1 MNQTPE
7 EIRRDIERTRSNLNS
22 DVDAVAEKVRPSS
35 IAHRQTDKVK
45 QGFVGVKDKVMGKAD
60 DFSGTV
66 SAKAHHAADQS
77 GSRMQDAQ
85 DMMHD
90 AGEAVKDAP
99 HQVASKTQGNPLAA
113 GLIAFGAGWLVSS
126 LIPASKQ
133 EHRAADALK
142 QKAQP
147 MVSELRDTAKGMAE
161 DLKEPAQEA
170 AQQVKA
176 TAQDAADTVKTETK
190 GAAED
195 VKERA
200 SEAPQHVKDA
210 KQSAGAGTAG
220 SVSAAGGTF
229 AADPAYDINTAAGPY
244 EDADLEVRTYP
255 DEPGSS
261 GRNTGH
267 P

>member
-1 MNQTPE
+1 MSQTPE

-45 QGFVGVKDKVMGKAD
+45 QGFVGVKDKVMGRAD
-60 DFSGTV
+60 DVSGTV

-77 GSRMQDAQ
+77 GS
-85 DMMHD
+85 MMHD

-133 EHRAADALK
+133 EHRAAEALK
-142 QKAQP
+142 EKAQP

-161 DLKEPAQEA
+161 DLKEPAREA

-176 TAQDAADTVKTETK
+176 TASDAADTVKTETK

-210 KQSAGAGTAG
+210 KQSGGAG
-220 SVSAAGGTF
+220 SPSAAGETF

-244 EDADLEVRTYP
+244 EDADLEVRNYP
-255 DEPGSS
+255 GEPGSS
-261 GRNTGH
+261 GRSTGH